1 MSGAMS
7 PRIHAAAP
15 ASSAAAQSHNG
26 LSTAA
31 WAHGD
36 FAVHPLA
43 FATPLIDGRAAML
56 AMCLAFLEARASIW
70 IGSWSMYAR
79 LQLVRGQ
86 DQRAG
91 QDGAP
96 DQYALLDQLR
106 AAGLDSDAIALWR
119 ANGLALVDVLGL
131 AARRGVDV
139 RVLLWDP
146 LDPWDL
152 GHLGNDPVIQAS
164 ILADQEIQCRLDKNC
179 RSPLHI
185 AQGLHQKCAVVDSE
199 VAFVGG
205 IDLTVDYSGDF
216 DRWDVSDHPFES
228 ELRATERGDS
238 PHPWHDAHVMLT
250 GAAVLDVERNLRQR
264 WDASAGWA
272 QQRVQ
277 PVRTQIEGI
286 QGAIRSGDRPQA
298 LTPLHEAAGAT
309 LGTSAGAET
318 EPKVE
323 TQAQAEAGEAAENAE
338 NAENAGRIQ
347 IIRTI
352 PALTYRF
359 APGGV
364 YGVAE
369 AYQQAV
375 NQAGRFIYLES
386 QYLWVEGLQIFNIMR
401 VGWQSRKMRA
411 LVEDLALAA
420 ERGVHIALAL
430 PDHPN
435 VGRPLTDDTIGW
447 LLDHAPHAVAEHR
460 LHFYT
465 LATSSL
471 DERDGAMRYRPVYV
485 HAKVAVVDDY
495 WATVGSANLNSR
507 GMSHDAEMNV
517 AIAQREFASGLRRI
531 LWAEHTGVA
540 LPADFTWPTG
550 NPESAS
556 SMAESPGTPLA
567 RRALA
572 LTHALPGPLNAN
584 PSSSTPP
591 DTAALAANLADPE
604 RGLAALSQLA
614 HENLERLRH
623 GEALSG
629 YLLPYLRASD
639 GPRYGLQVERHR
651 GLLDPLREV
660 REGVVIPHYNR
671 YI

>member
-1 MSGAMS
+1 MSQHTMSAIHAGAAS
-7 PRIHAAAP
+7 PRNAA
-15 ASSAAAQSHNG
+15 
-26 LSTAA
+26 STTV

-36 FAVHPLA
+36 FSVHPLA

-56 AMCLAFLEARASIW
+56 AMCLAFLEAQASIW
-70 IGSWSMYAR
+70 IGGWSMYAR

-96 DQYALLDQLR
+96 DQYALLDHLR

-131 AARRGVDV
+131 AVRRGVDV

-152 GHLGNDPVIQAS
+152 GHLGNDPVVQAA
-164 ILADQEIQCRLDKNC
+164 ILADQDIQCRLDKNC
-179 RSPLHI
+179 RSPFHI
-185 AQGLHQKCAVVDSE
+185 AQGLHQKCSVVDSE

-216 DRWDVSDHPFES
+216 DRWDMSDHPFES
-228 ELRATERGDS
+228 DLRATERGDS

-250 GAAVLDVERNLRQR
+250 GAAVLDVERNLRER
-264 WDASAGWA
+264 WDASAGRV
-272 QQRVQ
+272 QQRIQ
-277 PVRTQIEGI
+277 PLRMQVRGI
-286 QGAIRSGDRPQA
+286 QGAVNSGDRPQA
-298 LTPLHEAAGAT
+298 HIPTPEETAPANAKAPAT
-309 LGTSAGAET
+309 PSAD
-318 EPKVE
+318 
-323 TQAQAEAGEAAENAE
+323 NADT
-338 NAENAGRIQ
+338 GRIQ

-359 APGGV
+359 APGGI
-364 YGVAE
+364 YGIAQ
-369 AYQQAV
+369 AYQQAI
-375 NQAGRFIYLES
+375 NQAERFIYLES
-386 QYLWVEGLQIFNIMR
+386 QYLWVEGLQIFNITR

-420 ERGVHIALAL
+420 ERGVHVALVL

-435 VGRPLTDDTIGW
+435 VGRAVTDDTIGW
-447 LLDHAPHAVAEHR
+447 LCDHAPHAVAENR

-465 LATSSL
+465 LATSSP
-471 DERDGAMRYRPVYV
+471 DEREGAMRYRPVYV
-485 HAKVAVVDDY
+485 HAKVAVIDDR

-517 AIAQREFASGLRRI
+517 AIAQREFAGGLRRI
-531 LWAEHTGVA
+531 LWAEHTGTT
-540 LPADFTWPTG
+540 LPADFVWPTG
-550 NPESAS
+550 NAGTAS
-556 SMAESPGTPLA
+556 EAPGTPLA
-567 RRALA
+567 QRALKLA
-572 LTHALPGPLNAN
+572 RELPGPLGEEASAAS
-584 PSSSTPP
+584 PGQATPGS
-591 DTAALAANLADPE
+591 AALAASLADPE
-604 RGLAALSQLA
+604 RGLRALSQLA
-614 HENLERLRH
+614 NQNLERLRH

-639 GPRYGLQVERHR
+639 GPAYGLRVERHR

-660 REGVVIPHYNR
+660 REGVAIPHYNR

>member
-1 MSGAMS
+1 MSQQMS
-7 PRIHAAAP
+7 QHIPATAP
-15 ASSAAAQSHNG
+15 TGSAAATHQNAG
-26 LSTAA
+26 AATA

-56 AMCLAFLEARASIW
+56 AMCTAFLEARTSIW
-70 IGSWSMYAR
+70 IGGWSMFAR

-96 DQYALLDQLR
+96 EQYALLDRLR

-119 ANGLALVDVLGL
+119 ANGLALVDTLGL
-131 AARRGVDV
+131 AVRRGVDV

-152 GHLGNDPVIQAS
+152 GHLGNDPVVQSA
-164 ILADQEIQCRLDKNC
+164 ILADQDIQCRLDKNC

-185 AQGLHQKCAVVDSE
+185 AQGLHQKCAVVDSDL
-199 VAFVGG
+199 AFVGG
-205 IDLTVDYSGDF
+205 IDFTVDYTGDF
-216 DRWDVSDHPFES
+216 DRWDISDHPFES
-228 ELRATERGDS
+228 DLRATERGDS

-264 WDASAGWA
+264 WDASAGRV

-277 PVRTQIEGI
+277 PLHTQFHGI
-286 QGAIRSGDRPQA
+286 RGAIQSGDRPQTR
-298 LTPLHEAAGAT
+298 TPPPEETAPNQPETPRAPETSEAAGA
-309 LGTSAGAET
+309 
-318 EPKVE
+318 
-323 TQAQAEAGEAAENAE
+323 
-338 NAENAGRIQ
+338 IQ

-359 APGGV
+359 APGGI
-364 YGVAE
+364 YGIAE
-369 AYQQAV
+369 AYQQAI
-375 NQAGRFIYLES
+375 NRAQRFIYLES
-386 QYLWVEGLQIFNIMR
+386 QYLWVEGLPLFDVTR
-401 VGWQSRKMRA
+401 LGWQSRKMRA
-411 LVEDLALAA
+411 LVEDLARAA
-420 ERGVHIALAL
+420 ERGVHIGLTL

-435 VGRPLTDDTIGW
+435 VGRPVTDDTIGW
-447 LLDHAPHAVAEHR
+447 LREHAPHAVAEHR

-465 LATSSL
+465 LATSSP
-471 DERDGAMRYRPVYV
+471 DAQSAAMRYRPVYV
-485 HAKVAVVDDY
+485 HAKVAVIDDR

-517 AIAQREFASGLRRI
+517 AIAQQAFASGLRRI
-531 LWAEHTGVA
+531 LWAEHSGVS
-540 LPADFTWPTG
+540 LPADFAWPTG
-550 NPESAS
+550 NAGPDPDAPDDPI
-556 SMAESPGTPLA
+556 APGTPLA
-567 RRALA
+567 RRTLR
-572 LTHALPGPLNAN
+572 LVQTMPGPLGEK
-584 PSSSTPP
+584 SSSSSSSGETPHE
-591 DTAALAANLADPE
+591 TALAASLADPV
-604 RGLAALSQLA
+604 RGLRALAQLA
-614 HENLERLRH
+614 HENLERLRQ

-639 GPRYGLQVERHR
+639 GPAYGLHVDKHR

-660 REGVVIPHYNR
+660 REGVVVPHYNR

>member
-1 MSGAMS
+1 MSQHTVSMTNTGAAS
-7 PRIHAAAP
+7 RQNAP
-15 ASSAAAQSHNG
+15 A
-26 LSTAA
+26 TTV
-31 WAHGD
+31 WAHSD

-43 FATPLIDGRAAML
+43 FATPLVDGRAAML
-56 AMCLAFLEARASIW
+56 AMCLAFLEAQTSIW
-70 IGSWSMYAR
+70 IGGWSMYAR

-91 QDGAP
+91 KDGAP
-96 DQYALLDQLR
+96 DQYALLDHLR

-119 ANGLALVDVLGL
+119 ADGLALVDVLGL
-131 AARRGVDV
+131 AVRRGVDV

-152 GHLGNDPVIQAS
+152 GHLGNDPVVQAA
-164 ILADQEIQCRLDKNC
+164 ILSDQNIQCRLDKNC

-185 AQGLHQKCAVVDSE
+185 AQGLHQKCSVVDSE

-205 IDLTVDYSGDF
+205 IDLTVDYTGDF

-228 ELRATERGDS
+228 DLRATERGDS

-250 GAAVLDVERNLRQR
+250 GAAVLDVERNLRER
-264 WDASAGWA
+264 WDASAGRV
-272 QQRVQ
+272 QQRIQ
-277 PVRTQIEGI
+277 PFRTQVQGI
-286 QGAIRSGDRPQA
+286 QGAITSGDRPQA
-298 LTPLHEAAGAT
+298 RMPSPEETAPANAGPPAM
-309 LGTSAGAET
+309 SGAD
-318 EPKVE
+318 
-323 TQAQAEAGEAAENAE
+323 
-338 NAENAGRIQ
+338 AGRIQ

-359 APGGV
+359 APGGI
-364 YGVAE
+364 YGIAE

-375 NQAGRFIYLES
+375 NQAERFIYLES
-386 QYLWVEGLQIFNIMR
+386 QYLWIEGVQVFNITR

-420 ERGVHIALAL
+420 ERGVHIAMVL

-435 VGRPLTDDTIGW
+435 VGRAVTDDTIGW
-447 LLDHAPHAVAEHR
+447 LCDHAPHAVAENR

-465 LATSSL
+465 LATSSP
-471 DERDGAMRYRPVYV
+471 DEQDGAMRYRPVYV
-485 HAKVAVVDDY
+485 HAKVAVIDDR

-517 AIAQREFASGLRRI
+517 AVAQREFASGLRRI
-531 LWAEHTGVA
+531 LWAEHTGA
-540 LPADFTWPTG
+540 PLPDDFVWPTG
-550 NPESAS
+550 NAGAAPEA
-556 SMAESPGTPLA
+556 PGTPLA
-567 RRALA
+567 QRALT
-572 LTHALPGPLNAN
+572 LVQSMPGPLGEDAS
-584 PSSSTPP
+584 PTTTEPAASAS
-591 DTAALAANLADPE
+591 AALTANLADPE
-604 RGLAALSQLA
+604 RGLRALSQLA
-614 HENLERLRH
+614 NENLERLRL

-639 GPRYGLQVERHR
+639 GPAYGLHVERHR

-660 REGVVIPHYNR
+660 REGVVVTHYNR